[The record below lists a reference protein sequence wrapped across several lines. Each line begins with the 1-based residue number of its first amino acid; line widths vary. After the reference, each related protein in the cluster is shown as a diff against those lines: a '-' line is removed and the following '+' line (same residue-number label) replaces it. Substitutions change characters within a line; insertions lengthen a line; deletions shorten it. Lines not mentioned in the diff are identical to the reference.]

1 MAILKVARMGHP
13 VLRLVAQP
21 IAPEDIASAGFQRF
35 CEDLLETMY
44 EYDGAG
50 LAAPQVHVPL
60 RVAVLTLD
68 HESEPR
74 FFVNPVLTPIGD
86 GTKRTWEGCLSVP
99 GMRGLVE
106 RPDTVRLQALMRD
119 GTAFDEVLE
128 DFSAVVVQH
137 EFDHLDGVL
146 YVDKVLPRSLMFL
159 EEYRRF
165 GPPEEYAEEEYDE
178 LDDDIDDTDAD
189 EIDDEADEPT
199 VSAEA

>member
-21 IAPEDIASAGFQRF
+21 VSREHIGGAGFQRF
-35 CEDLLETMY
+35 CEDLLETMI

-68 HESEPR
+68 GEDEAR
-74 FFVNPVLTPIGD
+74 FFVNPVVTPLGE
-86 GTKRTWEGCLSVP
+86 TTTRTWEGCLSVP

-106 RPDTVRLQALMRD
+106 RPDKVRVQATMRD
-119 GTAFDEVLE
+119 GSPFDEVLE
-128 DFSAVVVQH
+128 GFPAVVVQH

-146 YVDKVLPRSLMFL
+146 YVDKVLPRSLVFL
-159 EEYRRF
+159 DEYRRW
-165 GPPEEYAEEEYDE
+165 GPPEEYDDE
-178 LDDDIDDTDAD
+178 L
-189 EIDDEADEPT
+189 EEDDELEDELEDDELVDPKPALR
-199 VSAEA
+199 SEA